1 MGNTNGVDSKKDF
14 RSANVNVI
22 FYDKGI
28 ISDFETHLNFLSVK
42 KIVKGALFGT
52 DNSELFFRVIEL
64 IKNSEAPPFIL
75 IISGSLAEE
84 ILPKIHDETF
94 LYDVLIFCFNKNKY
108 SKLQTQFPKVKMI
121 ESMDFDNIL
130 QFLKNKN
137 YILAQNKKG
146 AKFLKN
152 VPLITFSEYENYYYQ
167 YHHIIAE
174 NFCKDSLKLE
184 EKDKSNFLYYV
195 PSNRKKEAKN
205 ILDNLKN
212 DKTFRN
218 NIINIYTKESP
229 ICYVL
234 NRELRLLD
242 PYNYNYIK
250 KYACS
255 TLYSLYKYYELNKKT
270 GNIEKKLYRAMNLKL
285 ADILLYKVCEGDII
299 CYPAFTSACAR
310 EITPD
315 YFDKIEIEKEDEKTN
330 EKKKDK
336 KKDDKKKKQEIED
349 SLYAMQLQDEDA
361 RLPSPI
367 GQEIAYEGENV
378 VDGDENVVEVVQNIV
393 DCVDLII
400 ENNDENNEY
409 PSAIN
414 ISALSD
420 KKAEEERLFPA
431 FSFFK
436 IKKVEI
442 RTGSKEKPHRIFLEV
457 VNKKYNLEQRIYAG
471 ERVYLDSKTNLLM
484 TRKFVN
490 E

>member
-1 MGNTNGVDSKKDF
+1 M
-14 RSANVNVI
+14 
-22 FYDKGI
+22 
-28 ISDFETHLNFLSVK
+28 
-42 KIVKGALFGT
+42 
-52 DNSELFFRVIEL
+52 
-64 IKNSEAPPFIL
+64 
-75 IISGSLAEE
+75 
-84 ILPKIHDETF
+84 
-94 LYDVLIFCFNKNKY
+94 
-108 SKLQTQFPKVKMI
+108 
-121 ESMDFDNIL
+121 
-130 QFLKNKN
+130 
-137 YILAQNKKG
+137 
-146 AKFLKN
+146 
-152 VPLITFSEYENYYYQ
+152 
-167 YHHIIAE
+167 
-174 NFCKDSLKLE
+174 
-184 EKDKSNFLYYV
+184 
-195 PSNRKKEAKN
+195 
-205 ILDNLKN
+205 
-212 DKTFRN
+212 
-218 NIINIYTKESP
+218 
-229 ICYVL
+229 
-234 NRELRLLD
+234 
-242 PYNYNYIK
+242 
-250 KYACS
+250 
-255 TLYSLYKYYELNKKT
+255 YKYYELNKKT

-315 YFDKIEIEKEDEKTN
+315 YFDKIEIEKEDEKNN

-361 RLPSPI
+361 RLPSEI

-378 VDGDENVVEVVQNIV
+378 VDGDENVVEVVQKIV

-457 VNKKYNLEQRIYAG
+457 VNKKYNLEQRMYAG

>member
-1 MGNTNGVDSKKDF
+1 MGNNYGVDSKKDF

-130 QFLKNKN
+130 QFLKSKN

-242 PYNYNYIK
+242 PCNYNYIK

-255 TLYSLYKYYELNKKT
+255 TLYSLYKYYELN
-270 GNIEKKLYRAMNLKL
+270 
-285 ADILLYKVCEGDII
+285 
-299 CYPAFTSACAR
+299 
-310 EITPD
+310 
-315 YFDKIEIEKEDEKTN
+315 
-330 EKKKDK
+330 K

-378 VDGDENVVEVVQNIV
+378 VDGDENVVEVVQKIV

-420 KKAEEERLFPA
+420 KNAEEERLFPA